1 MKLNSNKRI
10 HLMVDVVKMAL
21 VIAISMGLV
30 SLIVFAVSDEPWN
43 AIYNFFIGPFIST
56 RRIGNIIEAA
66 SPLMFTALGV
76 IIIFGAGQFSMISE
90 GSFFIGTCGA
100 MIVAIT
106 CPMPAG
112 IDRKSVV

>member
-43 AIYNFFIGPFIST
+43 AI
-56 RRIGNIIEAA
+56 
-66 SPLMFTALGV
+66 
-76 IIIFGAGQFSMISE
+76 
-90 GSFFIGTCGA
+90 
-100 MIVAIT
+100 
-106 CPMPAG
+106 
-112 IDRKSVV
+112 